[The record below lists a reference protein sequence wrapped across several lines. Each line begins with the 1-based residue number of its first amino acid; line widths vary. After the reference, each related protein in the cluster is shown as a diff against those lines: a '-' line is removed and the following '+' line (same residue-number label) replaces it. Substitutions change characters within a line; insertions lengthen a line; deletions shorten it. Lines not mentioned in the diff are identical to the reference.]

1 MIFFI
6 LLQTIIC
13 VESQYIEDRSE
24 KEMLDLVTKLVQ
36 DQNCAVQL
44 ISNTFEVGS
53 TALSLIGN
61 LQDAMV
67 PAAISTALQDTR
79 GNRQCHL
86 NVIITTSNQF
96 VTSLDFRQ
104 KVIIF

>member
-6 LLQTIIC
+6 LLQTVIC
-13 VESQYIEDRSE
+13 VEAQYIEDSPK

-36 DQNCAVQL
+36 DQSCAVQL
-44 ISNTFEVGS
+44 VSDTFEAGS
-53 TALSLIGN
+53 TAISLIAN
-61 LQDAMV
+61 LQEAMV

-96 VTSLDFRQ
+96 VSSLDFRQ